1 MGWSTPN
8 GTSAN
13 AKVHGASASSLCTRI
28 ERRSVAISGNQMQSM
43 AIEQR
48 SVALTRNPDAISG
61 HQWPPMHLCSA
72 NGIEPQLSM
81 PPTPACEHA
90 PYRARVGQGVTISV
104 QSRYNL
110 GTAIR
115 GNQAPYSS
123 SPQGQS
129 EAIRGNQRQSNA
141 IRGHQWQSVAISDNQ
156 SPITPARR
164 RRSHT
169 SDLARRDRPRGA
181 CAAGGCPASY
191 RDRPL

>member
-1 MGWSTPN
+1 MVRPKRDERERK
-8 GTSAN
+8 GT
-13 AKVHGASASSLCTRI
+13 
-28 ERRSVAISGNQMQSM
+28 RRLGIQPMHAHRAAISGNQMQSM

-61 HQWPPMHLCSA
+61 HQWPSTHLCSA

-90 PYRARVGQGVTISV
+90 PYRAHVGQGVTISA

-123 SPQGQS
+123 TPQGQS
-129 EAIRGNQRQSNA
+129 VVISDNQRPIRDNQMQSGVIRG
-141 IRGHQWQSVAISDNQ
+141 NQ

-169 SDLARRDRPRGA
+169 SDLVRRDRPRGA